1 MFCGRFA
8 NIQKER
14 GTASGKRLK
23 KGEMAQTVVKQKS
36 ADESSSFFCWLFFLP
51 KTPFLHW
58 GKQRPR
64 ESGKAGAE
72 YKKHQRQHHRYRH
85 HRTNTVVN
93 LPVLA
98 KAKYTTSFKYHQLL
112 IAYPLSPDT
121 HNNRWKKLKPGHLL
135 FKQKK
140 KLNYLFEKMFF
151 SLYRN
156 RVQRWHW
163 WMDAFAPKCCVIQE
177 KKGEKRTCCKRNSFG
192 R

>member
-1 MFCGRFA
+1 MCLSTSEYFFARCGRVRERLRVKGAKKPKTGVFKGREKKETSRVFCGRFA

-23 KGEMAQTVVKQKS
+23 RGEMAQTVVKQKS

-121 HNNRWKKLKPGHLL
+121 HNNRWK
-135 FKQKK
+135 
-140 KLNYLFEKMFF
+140 N
-151 SLYRN
+151 
-156 RVQRWHW
+156 
-163 WMDAFAPKCCVIQE
+163 
-177 KKGEKRTCCKRNSFG
+177 
-192 R
+192 